1 MEDVHRTCSLD
12 DEFGDL
18 YVDLGVDGTK
28 SREERLNLVKTI
40 KGLQKDVQSY
50 NADKERLMKAKEQ
63 QDDFNVKLMQSLDK
77 IEKKMDM
84 ETESSWSRSSR
95 SYDEKRREARSVDR
109 HYHHLPKYSFRKAH
123 SSSSPSPV
131 KKHKRRIGVDELQGE
146 MNKIKPPT
154 FDGEHKKN
162 EDAET

>member
-1 MEDVHRTCSLD
+1 MQKVKSMEDVHRTCSLD

-63 QDDFNVKLMQSLDK
+63 QDDFNVKLMQSL
-77 IEKKMDM
+77 EK
-84 ETESSWSRSSR
+84 
-95 SYDEKRREARSVDR
+95 
-109 HYHHLPKYSFRKAH
+109 
-123 SSSSPSPV
+123 
-131 KKHKRRIGVDELQGE
+131 
-146 MNKIKPPT
+146 
-154 FDGEHKKN
+154 
-162 EDAET
+162 